1 MFAIVSKIAFFFLRP
16 SNLILF
22 VLIGGIVLSATNW
35 RRTGRAAIV
44 VAGLCLLL
52 AGLGPVGNLLFLPL
66 EGRFPIAVDIS
77 RPPHG
82 IVVLGGAVDTVV
94 GERHGVVTL
103 AEAGERITA
112 AVDLAGRFSAAKIVL
127 SGGKP
132 ALLPGELREADETVS
147 LLVSLGVA
155 RDRIIVENES
165 RNTWQNAVYSR
176 EAAKPGAGER
186 WLLVTSAYHMP
197 RAIGVFRRAG
207 WASIEAYPVDFR
219 STGDFA
225 PFPSVSKG
233 LRYTDIAVREWIGLL
248 AYRLT
253 GRTDTLLPG
262 PSTAAR

>member
-1 MFAIVSKIAFFFLRP
+1 MFAIISKIAFFFLRP

-22 VLIGGIVLSATNW
+22 VLLGGLLLGRSTW
-35 RRTGRAAIV
+35 RRTGRVAV
-44 VAGLCLLL
+44 VAASLALLI
-52 AGLGPVGNLLFLPL
+52 AGLGPLGNLLFLPL
-66 EGRFPIAVDIS
+66 EGRFAAVS
-77 RPPHG
+77 GGAPPSG

-112 AVDLAGRFSAAKIVL
+112 AVELARRYPAARIIL
-127 SGGKP
+127 SGGRP
-132 ALLPGELREADETVS
+132 VLMPGKLREADETVA
-147 LLVSLGVA
+147 LLTALGVSA
-155 RDRIIVENES
+155 ERIVVENAS

-176 EAAKPGAGER
+176 DVAKPAAGER

-207 WASIEAYPVDFR
+207 WPSIEAYPVDYR
-219 STGDFA
+219 TTGDFA

-233 LRYTDIAVREWIGLL
+233 LRYTDIAVREWIGLI

-253 GRTDTLLPG
+253 GRTDALLPA
-262 PSTAAR
+262 P